1 MLAEQVRAGLA
12 WRRSDANRV
21 PLNAA
26 GSALLDQRVIDKQKE
41 WLDLEQQKGGY
52 EAVEHY
58 QPLHTVYSNIAQ
70 FINCSESE
78 VALVES
84 ATVAWQRVF
93 YGFELSPEHVVL
105 MSSVEYGSNAIA
117 LLQQQRRQGFQ
128 IRLIPEYSSGEVNIE
143 ALNDLLSHVHNV
155 ALVSLTHIPTSSGI
169 VQPAATVG
177 SVCRKHS
184 VPYLVDG
191 TQAVGQLPIDVHSL
205 NADFLCATGRKYLRA
220 PRGTGFLYA
229 RANAMGAYAH
239 LCPEPATLDN
249 FGAEWVSD
257 AAYAKHSSARR
268 FETFESN
275 VAAHVGLGQAV
286 SLASSFGQKDMYDR
300 IHYLAAR
307 MRSALR
313 ESHSFV
319 RVHDAGSELCG
330 IVSFSID
337 GLDSHHVRTR
347 LKDNGFDTTVS
358 RRPSTRVDFKRKG
371 VEEVNRASV
380 HVYNLEEE
388 IDGFAECVA
397 LIASARECG

>member
-12 WRRSDANRV
+12 WRRSDAKRV

-58 QPLHTVYSNIAQ
+58 KPLHSVYSNIAQ

-143 ALNDLLSHVHNV
+143 ALNDLLSHVHSV

-169 VQPAATVG
+169 VQPAA
-177 SVCRKHS
+177 
-184 VPYLVDG
+184 LL
-191 TQAVGQLPIDVHSL
+191 A
-205 NADFLCATGRKYLRA
+205 LCAA
-220 PRGTGFLYA
+220 SI
-229 RANAMGAYAH
+229 
-239 LCPEPATLDN
+239 LCPILWTEHRLLGNSQSTCTRSMLI
-249 FGAEWVSD
+249 FSV
-257 AAYAKHSSARR
+257 RR
-268 FETFESN
+268 DGN
-275 VAAHVGLGQAV
+275 
-286 SLASSFGQKDMYDR
+286 
-300 IHYLAAR
+300 IC
-307 MRSALR
+307 ALR
-313 ESHSFV
+313 EALAFCMHV
-319 RVHDAGSELCG
+319 QTQWVHMRTSAQSQQLWIILVLSGSLMKRMQN
-330 IVSFSID
+330 IA
-337 GLDSHHVRTR
+337 R
-347 LKDNGFDTTVS
+347 
-358 RRPSTRVDFKRKG
+358 RVDLRRL
-371 VEEVNRASV
+371 RAM
-380 HVYNLEEE
+380 LQPTW
-388 IDGFAECVA
+388 A
-397 LIASARECG
+397 